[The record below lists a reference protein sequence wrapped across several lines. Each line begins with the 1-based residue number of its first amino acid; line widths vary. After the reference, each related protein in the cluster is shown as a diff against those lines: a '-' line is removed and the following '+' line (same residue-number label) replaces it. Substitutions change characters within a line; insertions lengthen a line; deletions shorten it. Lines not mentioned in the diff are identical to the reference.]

1 MRKIP
6 LVIIQSFKMI
16 KFYTGFA
23 SGVALV
29 MDVSLIRDTA
39 IRFSL
44 VQFLHC
50 YGNKKEGQND

>member
-6 LVIIQSFKMI
+6 LVIIQSLKMI

-23 SGVALV
+23 GGVALV
-29 MDVSLIRDTA
+29 MDVSLIHDTA

-44 VQFLHC
+44 ARFLHC
-50 YGNKKEGQND
+50 YGNRKECQTD